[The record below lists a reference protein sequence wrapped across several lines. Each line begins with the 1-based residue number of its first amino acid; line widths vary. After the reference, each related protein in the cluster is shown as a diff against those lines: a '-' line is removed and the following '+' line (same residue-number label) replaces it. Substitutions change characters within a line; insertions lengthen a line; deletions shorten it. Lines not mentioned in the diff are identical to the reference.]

1 MRPASAW
8 RWPRP
13 DRRDR
18 AGCGQAKPA
27 RAAGRLC
34 LFLIFA
40 FESEHCP
47 FSVFES
53 EAGDVHP
60 VFAAFEVLVAQVK
73 GKPDFEPVL
82 WSVGDFGPEGVDPA
96 FDQDVAEN
104 AGTADEVLLG
114 LGIESGGGAAL
125 SDAVPHRDRLTPDG
139 GGVADQFAELV
150 DVELFSD
157 GFGMG
162 DEVLNFLLHGMVLSF
177 WGGFPPLA
185 FIVIFLP

>member
-1 MRPASAW
+1 MAGSLKNEFDAA
-8 RWPRP
+8 P
-13 DRRDR
+13 DRRAYPVTAADR
-18 AGCGQAKPA
+18 GLHAD
-27 RAAGRLC
+27 AGRKHRPLKARIN
-34 LFLIFA
+34 LI
-40 FESEHCP
+40 S
-47 FSVFES
+47 
-53 EAGDVHP
+53 
-60 VFAAFEVLVAQVK
+60 
-73 GKPDFEPVL
+73 
-82 WSVGDFGPEGVDPA
+82 
-96 FDQDVAEN
+96 
-104 AGTADEVLLG
+104 TLLG

-150 DVELFSD
+150 DVELLSD